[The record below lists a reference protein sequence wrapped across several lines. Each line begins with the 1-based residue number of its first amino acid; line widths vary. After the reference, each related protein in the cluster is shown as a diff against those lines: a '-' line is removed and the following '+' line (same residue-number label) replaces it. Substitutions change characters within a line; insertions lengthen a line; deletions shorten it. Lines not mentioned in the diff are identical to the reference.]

1 MRERKGSFCVC
12 KCIRSGQVRLVVVGS
27 RVGGGNS
34 VVVEEVEEEDN
45 KGKTSWLREPH
56 VGAKE
61 FNTQQQRRSL
71 TRARAFVEV
80 SKKSGNYLNSYND

>member
-1 MRERKGSFCVC
+1 MQMY
-12 KCIRSGQVRLVVVGS
+12 QVRSSQVSSS
-27 RVGGGNS
+27 RWAAVSEGGGNS
-34 VVVEEVEEEDN
+34 VVVEEVEEEEDN

-80 SKKSGNYLNSYND
+80 SKKSGNYLNSYDD